1 MLTLALSKGRILE
14 ETLPLLEKAGAV
26 LQEDPAT
33 TRKLIIATKNE
44 DLRVLVVRA
53 QDVPTYVAWGGA
65 DFGITGRDVLAEHGS
80 HGLYVLEDLAISQCR
95 LMTAVKADVDYEDFL
110 RRQSRIRVA
119 TKYPELARAHFT
131 QKEIHVDM
139 IKLYG
144 SMELA
149 PLTGM
154 ADVIVDLVSTGKTLK
169 ENGLKAVECILEVNA
184 CLIANK
190 WAFKVRHASLKRLAQ
205 KLKGGK

>member
-14 ETLPLLEKAGAV
+14 ETLPLLEGAGIF
-26 LQEDPAT
+26 LEEDPAT
-33 TRKLIIATKNE
+33 TRRLILGTK
-44 DLRVLVVRA
+44 DGGLKILILRA

-65 DFGITGRDVLAEHGS
+65 DLGITGRDVLAEHG
-80 HGLYVLEDLAISQCR
+80 HTGLYVLEDLDIGRCR
-95 LMTAVKADVDYEDFL
+95 LMTAVKAEVDYEDFL
-110 RRQSRIRVA
+110 ARQTRIRVA
-119 TKYPELARAHFT
+119 TKYPELAQAHFT
-131 QKEIHVDM
+131 QKEIHVDL

-154 ADVIVDLVSTGKTLK
+154 ADVIVDLVSTGKTLR
-169 ENGLKAVECILEVNA
+169 ENGLKAVECLLEVNA

-190 WAFKVRHASLKRLAQ
+190 TAFKTRHKPLKQLAHMFRK
-205 KLKGGK
+205 KL